1 MVDKFL
7 EGYGTVDNYLRVYGG
22 TVISDNSRKES
33 DQNGN
38 FGIYFSRPVIF
49 PTKLIQEYNSAYI
62 EQVPEL
68 KPTDK
73 ELYEIKAEFKEYQE
87 SFETKDKTYT
97 VTKTRTVCEKKP
109 EKPGG

>member
-7 EGYGTVDNYLRVYGG
+7 ENYGTVDNYLRVYGG
-22 TVISDNSRKES
+22 SVISDNSKSKS

-62 EQVPEL
+62 EEVPEL
-68 KPTDK
+68 KPTEK
-73 ELYEIKAEFKEYQE
+73 ELHEIKAEFEEYQE
-87 SFETKDKTYT
+87 SNKALALDNTYT
-97 VTKTRTVCEKKP
+97 VTKTRTVCEEVK
-109 EKPGG
+109 